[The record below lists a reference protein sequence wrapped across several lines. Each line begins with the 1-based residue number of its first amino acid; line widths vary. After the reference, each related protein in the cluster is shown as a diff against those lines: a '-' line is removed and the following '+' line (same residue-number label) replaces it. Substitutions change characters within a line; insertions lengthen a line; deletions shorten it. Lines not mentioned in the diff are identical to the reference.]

1 MTDSKDYRSI
11 DELFKRT
18 FDELPD
24 APSAGGWDVPSGKV
38 WEHVQDRIQTP
49 HSGWTAQTLALVSA
63 FAVVLMIGLY
73 FFVAS
78 GSDKQENKEAT
89 TNEAANSTS
98 KVSTNTTAAPIA
110 PAIAPEVP
118 AVIMQTETIAVEKST
133 HQVAT
138 TPKTVKQSPP
148 FNSENKVSK
157 SVATPEK
164 PGSNEAVNHVDTPAR
179 PSGALPLPGTKPV
192 SPNSTVAKHRANW
205 QKPLNYLPVLRS
217 TPTVPVAPASLRVK
231 TN

>member
-49 HSGWTAQTLALVSA
+49 QSGWSAKTLALVSA

-78 GSDKQENKEAT
+78 GSDKQETNAAT
-89 TNEAANSTS
+89 TTEAANSTS
-98 KVSTNTTAAPIA
+98 NVSTNTTAAPIA

-118 AVIMQTETIAVEKST
+118 AVTHKETVAVEKKIRHVVS
-133 HQVAT
+133 
-138 TPKTVKQSPP
+138 TPKAAKQAPR

-157 SVATPEK
+157 PVDKPEK
-164 PGSNEAVNHVDTPAR
+164 QGNNEAVNHVDTPAR
-179 PSGALPLPGTKPV
+179 PSGALPLPGTKPA
-192 SPNSTVAKHRANW
+192 SPNSTVAKQRQLDKN
-205 QKPLNYLPVLRS
+205 R
-217 TPTVPVAPASLRVK
+217 
-231 TN
+231 

>member
-49 HSGWTAQTLALVSA
+49 HSGWSAQTLALVSA

-78 GSDKQENKEAT
+78 GSDNQENKAAT
-89 TNEAANSTS
+89 TNEAANSS
-98 KVSTNTTAAPIA
+98 ANVSTNTTAAPIA

-118 AVIMQTETIAVEKST
+118 AVTHTETVAVEKA
-133 HQVAT
+133 VPRAAK
-138 TPKTVKQSPP
+138 TPKAPKETEP
-148 FNSENKVSK
+148 FNSKMQVSK
-157 SVATPEK
+157 SVASPEK
-164 PGSNEAVNHVDTPAR
+164 SGRNEAVNHVDTPAR

-192 SPNSTVAKHRANW
+192 SPNSTVAKHRASW
-205 QKPLNYLPVLRS
+205 QKPLNYLPVSRS
-217 TPTVPVAPASLRVK
+217 KPSVPVTPVSLRVK